1 MPRKSQRNL
10 KRYQIQ
16 SPLFRAALHYT
27 DSGIAGRG
35 RPEQRPLTDSKARAA
50 AAELLRAAAQWR
62 QEWSAWRIQVERP
75 PQVSSEPLPPPETPR
90 GAVIRSAKSRGY
102 AYQINSPD
110 KAVTWHWRSWKQPR
124 PCRTS
129 AGQQSRP
136 RPRLRRRQRR
146 SRLLMNPWRG
156 PTALSRSKADS
167 PRQGGRGSTSSSR
180 TYYARPTGPPEGET
194 L

>member
-1 MPRKSQRNL
+1 MPRKSQRNR
-10 KRYQIQ
+10 KRYQMQ
-16 SPLFRAALHYT
+16 SPLFRAALHYKFRARRARQ
-27 DSGIAGRG
+27 AGA
-35 RPEQRPLTDSKARAA
+35 RPLTDDAARAA
-50 AAELLRAAAQWR
+50 AAELLQAAAQWR

-75 PQVSSEPLPPPETPR
+75 PPVSSDPLPPPATR
-90 GAVIRSAKSRGY
+90 HGAVIRSAKSLGY
-102 AYQINSPD
+102 AYQI
-110 KAVTWHWRSWKQPR
+110 KARTGLPWPWRSWKQPR

-136 RPRLRRRQRR
+136 RPRPRRQQRR
-146 SRLLMNPWRG
+146 SRLLMNPWSG
-156 PTALSRSKADS
+156 PTALSRSKADP